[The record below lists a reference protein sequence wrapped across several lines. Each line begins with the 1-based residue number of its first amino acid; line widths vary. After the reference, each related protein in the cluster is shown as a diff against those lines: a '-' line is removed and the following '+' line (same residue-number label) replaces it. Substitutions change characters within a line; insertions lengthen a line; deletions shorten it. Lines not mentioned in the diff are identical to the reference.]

1 MQLSN
6 NASSSSKLVISN
18 DSSSYLIEIN
28 KDTDIGEFYQEIIF
42 KYPNLNSIK
51 LYYYEGYSKEKLY
64 ISNEEEYIKANKKC
78 IEYFYLCPEN
88 SNNNNNNKD
97 YLKYHSV
104 AIFSPIRLLNTK
116 ENNEKRKE
124 MQINIS
130 KLDSSRSINNN
141 NINYNNNVNNNMNMN
156 NNFNMGYNNTMNN
169 NLNMM
174 INNFNMM
181 NLNNNNNNNYL
192 QMNFMPNNIINN
204 MMNNNNMMFNNN
216 FNNYNMMNNNFG
228 NINMNNIN
236 NQMMFFYMLN
246 NLRYNNPILYF
257 QMLSM
262 INPFAL
268 QNVMNTMSSNNS
280 NNYNQLEESQNDI
293 ESTQLIPDFE
303 TIDTESNPMNK
314 YIENAI
320 NFSYVLKHQIISNK
334 KATPNKFID
343 IEKTLSSPGLL
354 SQNNPSSNDY
364 KYILCLIGKILKNK
378 DIEVGIYNNA
388 GDKDRIDL
396 ASIQFIFSGLIN
408 KKKYKIGFSEK
419 IGVEIYTC
427 VINELTE
434 RKKFIEE
441 WKTKISKNIKVN
453 KDLIILTNPRT
464 INNRLYMDLAFNP
477 KLGSINEQTLRNTLK
492 KIDIIKVIK
501 RPLLE
506 GCRLSANIF
515 DPKFHKFYDKTSP
528 NQKRGGEEY
537 IQPLKWNAYGINVS
551 GKYDFGK
558 NLWLGNKNGKNEFAV
573 AYFGINNLINK
584 NINMMENIISLMGNF
599 ETGKTFVNVENTR
612 NPGHKCKSGAYF
624 YKNPDYAENSSEII
638 KIGGFEY
645 KIMFMCRVKTS
656 KIMQP
661 KNFNECWILSPTPDE
676 VRPYKILIK
685 KIPKSP
691 LAIQSIQVIKMCLDP
706 SPPQIYF
713 QILQE
718 KDESF
723 YQKKSTSSFTNL
735 SDYDYVLKLYSQAST
750 INTFLRNP
758 SSFTN
763 DSKSNVWCLHKAI
776 TQSKS
781 NVTNGTMVY
790 RGVCFKL
797 PNNIGVGTKF
807 YFPEFLSTSTDINIA
822 KDIALSGTLMHISI
836 LNNGTNGKKVY
847 CRNIE
852 YISDYP
858 FQKEI
863 LFTSYCQFKVTKIE
877 KTPNLDILHL
887 TCEGHNF

>member
-1 MQLSN
+1 MLTN
-6 NASSSSKLVISN
+6 NSLSSSKLVISN

-28 KDTDIGEFYQEIIF
+28 KDTDIGEFYQKVIF

-51 LYYYEGYSKEKLY
+51 LYYYEGYSSEKLY
-64 ISNEEEYIKANKKC
+64 VSNEEEYIKANKKC

-88 SNNNNNNKD
+88 SNNNNNKTD

-130 KLDSSRSINNN
+130 KLDSSRSFNNYNMNDNNN
-141 NINYNNNVNNNMNMN
+141 LNNNMNMN
-156 NNFNMGYNNTMNN
+156 NNFNIGNNYDMNYNF
-169 NLNMM
+169 NMM

-181 NLNNNNNNNYL
+181 NLNNYNSNNNL
-192 QMNFMPNNIINN
+192 QMNFMPNNNINN
-204 MMNNNNMMFNNN
+204 MMNNNFMMFNNN
-216 FNNYNMMNNNFG
+216 FNNYNMMNNNYG
-228 NINMNNIN
+228 NFNMNNIY
-236 NQMMFFYMLN
+236 NQMMFFTMLN
-246 NLRYNNPILYF
+246 NLKYNNPTLYF
-257 QMLSM
+257 QMLSK
-262 INPFAL
+262 INPFSL
-268 QNVMNTMSSNNS
+268 QNAMNTMSNNNPNDS
-280 NNYNQLEESQNDI
+280 YQLQENQNDI
-293 ESTQLIPDFE
+293 ESTSLIPDFE
-303 TIDTESNPMNK
+303 TIDTESNPKNK

-320 NFSYVLKHQIISNK
+320 NFSYILKHTIISNK
-334 KATPNKFID
+334 KAFPNNFID
-343 IEKTLSSPGLL
+343 IEKTLLSPGLL
-354 SQNNPSSNDY
+354 SQNKPSPNDY

-378 DIEVGIYNNA
+378 DIEVGIYKNS

-419 IGVEIYTC
+419 IGFEIYTV

-441 WKTKISKNIKVN
+441 WKTKISKITKVN
-453 KDLIILTNPRT
+453 KALIILTNPR
-464 INNRLYMDLAFNP
+464 IIYNRLYMDLAFNP
-477 KLGSINEQTLRNTLK
+477 QVGSINEQALRKALT

-506 GCRLSANIF
+506 GCRLSTNVF
-515 DPKFHKFYDKTSP
+515 DPKYHAFYNKALL
-528 NQKRGGEEY
+528 NQKRGGEEF
-537 IQPLKWNAYGINVS
+537 IQPLNWNAYGINVS
-551 GKYDFGK
+551 GKYDFGN

-584 NINMMENIISLMGNF
+584 NINIMENIMSIMGNF
-599 ETGKTFVNVENTR
+599 ETGKTYIDVKNVR
-612 NPGHKCKSGAYF
+612 KPGQKCKSGAYF
-624 YKNPDYAENSSEII
+624 YKNPNYAENSSEII

-645 KIMFMCRVKTS
+645 KIMFMCRVKAS
-656 KIMQP
+656 KIMQSE
-661 KNFNECWILSPTPDE
+661 NFNECWILSPTPDE
-676 VRPYKILIK
+676 VRPYKILVK

-691 LAIQSIQVIKMCLDP
+691 LAIQSTQVIKMCLDP

-723 YQKKSTSSFTNL
+723 YQKKSTSNFKNL
-735 SDYDYVLKLYSQAST
+735 SDYDYVLKLYSQQST
-750 INTFLRNP
+750 INLFLRNP
-758 SSFTN
+758 VNATN
-763 DSKSNVWCLHKAI
+763 DNKSNVWCLHKAI
-776 TQSKS
+776 TKSKS
-781 NVTNGTMVY
+781 NVANGTMVY

-807 YFPEFLSTSTDINIA
+807 YFPEFLSTSTDINTAKEIA
-822 KDIALSGTLMHISI
+822 MDGTLMYISI

>member
-1 MQLSN
+1 MQLTN

-28 KDTDIGEFYQEIIF
+28 KDTDIGDFYQKVIF

-51 LYYYEGYSKEKLY
+51 LYYYEGYSREKLY
-64 ISNEEEYIKANKKC
+64 VSNEEEYIKANKKC

-88 SNNNNNNKD
+88 SNNNNNNKTD

-104 AIFSPIRLLNTK
+104 VIFSPIRLLNTK

-130 KLDSSRSINNN
+130 KQDSNISINSD
-141 NINYNNNVNNNMNMN
+141 NINYNHNNNMN
-156 NNFNMGYNNTMNN
+156 NNFNMGNNYAMNY

-181 NLNNNNNNNYL
+181 NLNNYNNNF
-192 QMNFMPNNIINN
+192 QMNFIPNNNINN
-204 MMNNNNMMFNNN
+204 MMNNKCMIFNNN
-216 FNNYNMMNNNFG
+216 FNNFNMMNNNYG
-228 NINMNNIN
+228 NFNMNNIY
-236 NQMMFFYMLN
+236 NQMMFFTMLN
-246 NLRYNNPILYF
+246 NLKYKNPTLYF

-268 QNVMNTMSSNNS
+268 HNAMNSMSNNNSNNS
-280 NNYNQLEESQNDI
+280 NQLQQNQNVI
-293 ESTQLIPDFE
+293 ESSSLIPDFE

-320 NFSYVLKHQIISNK
+320 NFSYVLKHTIISNK
-334 KATPNKFID
+334 KAFPNNFID
-343 IEKTLSSPGLL
+343 IEKTLSIPGLL
-354 SQNNPSSNDY
+354 SLNKPSPNDY

-378 DIEVGIYNNA
+378 DIEVGIYKNSR
-388 GDKDRIDL
+388 DKDRIDL

-419 IGVEIYTC
+419 IGFEIYTI
-427 VINELTE
+427 VINELSE

-441 WKTKISKNIKVN
+441 WKTKISKIIKVN
-453 KDLIILTNPRT
+453 KNLIILTNPRI

-477 KLGSINEQTLRNTLK
+477 QIRYVDEQALRRLLK
-492 KIDIIKVIK
+492 TIDINNVTK

-506 GCRLSANIF
+506 GCRLSTNIF
-515 DPKFHKFYDKTSP
+515 DPKYHTFYDKILL

-551 GKYDFGK
+551 GKYDFGN
-558 NLWLGNKNGKNEFAV
+558 NLWLGNKNAKNEFAV

-584 NINMMENIISLMGNF
+584 NINMMENIMSIMGNF
-599 ETGKTFVNVENTR
+599 ETGKTYVDVKNVR
-612 NPGHKCKSGAYF
+612 KPGQKCKSGAYF

-661 KNFNECWILSPTPDE
+661 ENFNECWILSPTPDE
-676 VRPYKILIK
+676 VRPYKILVK

-706 SPPQIYF
+706 SPPQLYF

-723 YQKKSTSSFTNL
+723 YRKKSTSNFKNL
-735 SDYDYVLKLYSQAST
+735 SDYDYVLKLYSQEST
-750 INTFLRNP
+750 INFFLRNP
-758 SSFTN
+758 ENVTIDN
-763 DSKSNVWCLHKAI
+763 KSNVWCLHKAI
-776 TQSKS
+776 TKSQS
-781 NVTNGTMVY
+781 NVANGTMVY

-822 KDIALSGTLMHISI
+822 KEIAMDGTLMYISI

-877 KTPNLDILHL
+877 KTPNLDIIHL